1 MVGSILIHHQFEY
14 NFGIGDRMRK
24 RNYRIVIQDYSDG
37 MNMINGI
44 SKYIKTFFHQNS
56 YSSLKDTSVVDFYK
70 LFPDY
75 IEENHEY
82 KKGDPFTYN
91 GKYYRASQDILTS
104 SQWKPGDPGTESLFY
119 EIKIASNGIIIWQQ
133 PRGEFDAPDKGDLRW
148 YPDENGFIYE
158 SLIDDNAF
166 SPEAYPSGWKQL

>member
-1 MVGSILIHHQFEY
+1 MA
-14 NFGIGDRMRK
+14 K
-24 RNYRIVIQDYSDG
+24 RNYRIDFPFSFEDSETFFEL
-37 MNMINGI
+37 MM
-44 SKYIKTFFHQNS
+44 YIKNFFYDKS
-56 YSSLKDTSVVDFYK
+56 YDSTKDTFLINFRKLYPEYK
-70 LFPDY
+70 
-75 IEENHEY
+75 EENFQY

-104 SQWKPGDPGTESLFY
+104 PQWKPGDPGTESLFY

-133 PRGEFDAPDKGDLRW
+133 PRGEFDAPDKGDLRL

-166 SPEAYPSGWKQL
+166 SPEAYPSGWRQL